1 MLKTTHIAL
10 LLCAII
16 IFSCDKKA
24 DPNPIDVAPKITIES
39 PSIIEGNAKTTCVFK
54 LTLDKKTDKAVTVD
68 YATADN
74 TAIAGSDYEAKS
86 GTLTFP
92 ANSLEGE
99 IFVNIIGDT
108 IRELEEV
115 FIMRLTN
122 ATNATLLNEQGY
134 GTIKNDDKFILISDD
149 GFKSPTSYLGYS
161 LQWSDEFNDDKIN
174 TNSWGYDIGGNGW
187 GNNEL
192 QFYTDKTDNS
202 FLSGGRLVIEA
213 KPEKIGTNNYSS
225 ARLLSK
231 GKQEFKYGRIDIR
244 AKVPTGQGVWPALWM
259 LGSNISAESWPACG
273 EIDIMEVVG
282 KEPKNLYGTLH
293 WGNKGAPSI
302 SSSGKTTVS
311 DPTIGD
317 KFHVYTIVWD
327 DKEINWFFDDVA
339 FHKVT
344 RSQVNAN
351 IYPFDSPFFLLMNVA
366 VGGSW
371 PGNPD
376 GTTTF
381 PQRMFVDYVR
391 VFKKN

>member
-10 LLCAII
+10 LLCATIGM
-16 IFSCDKKA
+16 SCDKKE
-24 DPNPIDVAPKITIES
+24 DPNLLDVTPKI
-39 PSIIEGNAKTTCVFK
+39 SIASSEVFEGNTKTTFNFK
-54 LTLDKKTDKAVTVD
+54 VSLDKKTDKVVTVN
-68 YATADN
+68 YVTAN
-74 TAIAGSDYEAKS
+74 SSAIEGSDYEAKT
-86 GTLTFP
+86 GTLTIA
-92 ANSLEGE
+92 ANSLEAE
-99 IFVNIIGDT
+99 IAVTILGDT
-108 IRELEEV
+108 LRESDES
-115 FIMRLTN
+115 FIMQLTNPTN
-122 ATNATLLNEQGY
+122 ATIAIVQGY
-134 GTIKNDDKFILISDD
+134 CTIKNDDTFVFTPDD
-149 GFKSPTSYLGYS
+149 GFKSPTSYLGYT
-161 LQWSDEFNDDKIN
+161 LQWSDEFNDTKIN
-174 TNSWGYDIGGNGW
+174 TNNWGYDIGGNGW

-192 QFYTDKTDNS
+192 QYYTDKPDNS
-202 FLSGGRLVIEA
+202 YLSGGRLVIEA
-213 KPEKIGTNNYSS
+213 KSEKIGNNNYTS
-225 ARLLSK
+225 ARMLSK

-259 LGSNISAESWPACG
+259 LGSNISTESWPACG

-293 WGNKGAPSI
+293 WGNKGAPST

-311 DPTIGD
+311 DATIGD
-317 KFHVYTIVWD
+317 KFHVYTIIWD

-366 VGGSW
+366 IGGNW

-391 VFKKN
+391 VFKKS